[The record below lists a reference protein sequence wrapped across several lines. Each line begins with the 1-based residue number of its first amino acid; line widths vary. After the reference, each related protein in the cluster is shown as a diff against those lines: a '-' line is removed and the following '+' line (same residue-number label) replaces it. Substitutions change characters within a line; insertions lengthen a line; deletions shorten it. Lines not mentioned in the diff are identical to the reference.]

1 MLYGKSEKINGTG
14 VPLGQERMDTFPEM
28 TATMA
33 LLGHQEYLLFPEW
46 QREKE
51 IALLPLLGTWLR
63 PLKQKTDRPKKS
75 I

>member
-1 MLYGKSEKINGTG
+1 
-14 VPLGQERMDTFPEM
+14 MDTFPEM
-28 TATMA
+28 TATRA